1 MKVAYRH
8 TCGLGIGHRLSSPI
22 GLALA
27 ILAAAWVAPC
37 AQAAEVTWVGPT
49 STAWNTG
56 SNWSTGVQPVTTGS
70 DVVVFSGTNNTALGI
85 AFGASSTVSRSYQAI
100 NLTSGQL
107 TSFSIGN
114 SSSASTATF
123 NLVGGTVNSVSNVI
137 IANASG
143 ATLTLRNNTGG
154 SAASSTMAV
163 GLGNATEN
171 IVLINGTGGIT
182 INSLITSTANRTFT
196 LGGSGTSALTLS
208 AANTYT
214 GTTVLSNATSRL
226 VIQNAAGLGAAG
238 NGLAV
243 NSGTLSIDLT
253 STGTVALGTLTG
265 SSGGVITTGSA
276 FAITLSASSA
286 ATSTFAGSLVNGSG
300 TLALLQQGSGGLVL
314 SASNDYSGGTTLAA
328 GTLRGGNDSA
338 FGTGSLALNA
348 GTIASDSAIART
360 FANGVSI
367 GGDVVFGDGTGT
379 GALTFSGTVGLGGA
393 TRALTTAV
401 STTFSGA
408 VSNGSLTKA
417 GTATLSLTSASSNFS
432 ALTVN
437 TGTVSIGANTIIT
450 GLGGSSGALNLAAG
464 TLTFDQAAS
473 GTVALPF
480 SGSGGF
486 TKTGGNLLSLTGASG
501 SYGGTVTV
509 SQGTLAANGT
519 LGGSVSV
526 STGATLAGSGTVGTV
541 AITSGA
547 TLSPGSSPGIL
558 TTGAISWAGG
568 GNYNWQLLNDSTG
581 AGTGWDLINGGALT
595 ITSSSTSRFN
605 VNLWSLSSVNPDV
618 SGPAQSFSFT
628 TSGTYMIG
636 TFSTISGFS
645 ADAFS
650 INTSATNG
658 TGGFSGF
665 DPAIG
670 GFTLFSTGTSI
681 GLVYTHTPP
690 SSYSYVGTT
699 GTWSDTANWSPV
711 DSPEG
716 VASIIFSGPGG
727 TATNDLVSG
736 TGANELTSVSSLTF
750 TGSAGGYTIAGNA
763 LTLGASGIVNDSPVT
778 QTIQNGITLG
788 TDASLAA
795 NTAGLAFSGTV
806 NNAGFGLTVT
816 GSGNSSLGVVAGS
829 GAFTKTGSGTAT
841 LTGAVAATGV
851 AVNAGAV
858 VLGAS
863 NVLSD
868 SGTITLAGS
877 TLDTQANSD
886 TIGALSITA
895 GTLAGSGTL
904 TAATYSLG
912 GGTIAGNLGAG
923 TATASSGSTAL
934 NGTLAGALT
943 VSGGTVALGSA
954 DRIGDAS
961 AVSISSGSLG
971 IGSFNDTVGSFSISG
986 GLLGGSGT
994 LTAATYAL
1002 GGGTVSANLG
1012 TGAAT
1017 SSAGTTTLAGTLT
1030 GDLTV
1035 SGGTVALGTADR
1047 LGNLSAV
1054 SITSGALDVAAFN
1067 DTVSSFSISG
1077 GSLGG
1082 SGTLTASTYALGG
1095 GTVTAHLGA
1104 GTATASS
1111 GSMSLDGTLAGN
1123 LAVSGGTVAL
1133 GSADRLADGS
1143 AVTMS
1148 SGSLGLGAASD
1159 TVSSFTISGG
1169 SLGGSGT
1176 LTAST
1181 YALNGG
1187 TVFAN
1192 LGAGT
1197 LTAAS
1202 GAATLSGSSAASIVN
1217 VSGGT
1222 LTTGG
1227 ANKLADAAAVTLSA
1241 GGLSLGGND
1250 TVGTYAQ
1257 SGGTL
1262 GGSGTLTAATYALT
1276 GGTVSASLGTGTLT
1290 ASSGNTTIAGT
1301 VGATTVTISGGV
1313 VSLSSAGRLA
1323 NLAAVT
1329 VTAGGLTLGGNETVS
1344 TYTQSG
1350 GTLAGSGTLTAATY
1364 TITGGTLSASLGT
1377 AGAVSMTGGGL
1388 IGSPG
1393 QTIANAITI
1402 GTPDGIMATPYS
1414 GSWNFTSGSAVAT
1427 VIGSGITFGDVTQ
1440 NNNNGTTTLIGAT
1453 SPSSGYTLASGGTA
1467 SGGNNAA
1474 AAAFAG
1480 PLSGS
1485 STHFGFSITGLSG
1498 VTFSVNA
1505 VQFGSRSTSSGPQ
1518 SLVLQSSAD
1527 SFGSNLAT
1535 GSAASNSTWTAFN
1548 LSPSGTTV
1556 SGLVNYRLYGVSG
1569 TGTPSLGTANW
1580 RIDDLYVSGTGYA
1593 DTFQS
1598 GSGTLGIIQAGT
1610 VTYSGGV
1617 VVNNVAEFTAVAGG
1631 TATFSGIISG
1641 SAGSVTKT
1649 GLGTVILA
1657 GTSSYGGATTVSA
1670 GGLVVNGVLAS
1681 AVSVGS
1687 GATLGGSGSVG
1698 ALSGAGQV
1706 GPGNSPGILTA
1717 TSFDGLS
1724 GLDAAFEITASAP
1737 LYVSPLDS
1745 LNDVLRLTGSTAFV
1759 GNLTSSNV
1767 IDVYFASAAEG
1778 TYEAGFFTT
1787 LTAENLL
1794 TSVEN
1799 ATWRFWAED
1808 ATGLQ
1813 IYNGQAYTSLLD
1825 FVGISGVSVTTA
1837 SRTVDFGGGGVTGS
1851 VTEFVVVPE
1860 PSTLALAGL
1869 GLAAAGWSA
1878 RRRRWRRTAADHMV
1892 CVASA
1897 ARIGRAA
1904 FTLVELLV
1912 VIAIIAVLVGLLLP
1926 AVQSARES
1934 ARRTQCMN
1942 NVRQIGIAMLGFESA
1957 NGFFAPSNSTG
1968 AGAMWPPNNPKEH
1981 GMFALL
1987 LPFLDSGAIF
1997 TSVGYDYGQDWDNSV
2012 NRPAAQTIIPTFA
2025 CSSTPDGPRQ
2035 VTIARYPTN
2044 TYGSWAPACI
2054 DYASI
2059 GEVTSGFYT
2068 TLGSTPPPQ
2077 KQRLG
2082 MLPTNSR
2089 TTAAHVRDGLS
2100 NTLALVECGNRPL
2113 RYFSG
2118 RPMGVRSSSATDCN
2132 VLNDS
2137 AKAAWADNRICFDLE
2152 GADAATGVPNGDC
2165 YHTAATG
2172 RVPSSGKASSGRC
2185 VMNCTNWDEPYSF
2198 HPGGINVVCGD
2209 GSVRFLT
2216 DNIDPLAMIA
2226 LITRMGRETTTDF

>member
-1 MKVAYRH
+1 M
-8 TCGLGIGHRLSSPI
+8 
-22 GLALA
+22 
-27 ILAAAWVAPC
+27 
-37 AQAAEVTWVGPT
+37 
-49 STAWNTG
+49 
-56 SNWSTGVQPVTTGS
+56 
-70 DVVVFSGTNNTALGI
+70 
-85 AFGASSTVSRSYQAI
+85 
-100 NLTSGQL
+100 
-107 TSFSIGN
+107 
-114 SSSASTATF
+114 
-123 NLVGGTVNSVSNVI
+123 
-137 IANASG
+137 
-143 ATLTLRNNTGG
+143 
-154 SAASSTMAV
+154 
-163 GLGNATEN
+163 
-171 IVLINGTGGIT
+171 
-182 INSLITSTANRTFT
+182 
-196 LGGSGTSALTLS
+196 
-208 AANTYT
+208 
-214 GTTVLSNATSRL
+214 
-226 VIQNAAGLGAAG
+226 
-238 NGLAV
+238 
-243 NSGTLSIDLT
+243 
-253 STGTVALGTLTG
+253 
-265 SSGGVITTGSA
+265 
-276 FAITLSASSA
+276 
-286 ATSTFAGSLVNGSG
+286 
-300 TLALLQQGSGGLVL
+300 
-314 SASNDYSGGTTLAA
+314 
-328 GTLRGGNDSA
+328 
-338 FGTGSLALNA
+338 
-348 GTIASDSAIART
+348 
-360 FANGVSI
+360 
-367 GGDVVFGDGTGT
+367 
-379 GALTFSGTVGLGGA
+379 
-393 TRALTTAV
+393 
-401 STTFSGA
+401 
-408 VSNGSLTKA
+408 
-417 GTATLSLTSASSNFS
+417 
-432 ALTVN
+432 
-437 TGTVSIGANTIIT
+437 
-450 GLGGSSGALNLAAG
+450 
-464 TLTFDQAAS
+464 
-473 GTVALPF
+473 
-480 SGSGGF
+480 
-486 TKTGGNLLSLTGASG
+486 
-501 SYGGTVTV
+501 
-509 SQGTLAANGT
+509 
-519 LGGSVSV
+519 
-526 STGATLAGSGTVGTV
+526 
-541 AITSGA
+541 
-547 TLSPGSSPGIL
+547 
-558 TTGAISWAGG
+558 
-568 GNYNWQLLNDSTG
+568 
-581 AGTGWDLINGGALT
+581 
-595 ITSSSTSRFN
+595 
-605 VNLWSLSSVNPDV
+605 
-618 SGPAQSFSFT
+618 
-628 TSGTYMIG
+628 
-636 TFSTISGFS
+636 
-645 ADAFS
+645 
-650 INTSATNG
+650 
-658 TGGFSGF
+658 
-665 DPAIG
+665 
-670 GFTLFSTGTSI
+670 
-681 GLVYTHTPP
+681 
-690 SSYSYVGTT
+690 
-699 GTWSDTANWSPV
+699 
-711 DSPEG
+711 
-716 VASIIFSGPGG
+716 
-727 TATNDLVSG
+727 
-736 TGANELTSVSSLTF
+736 
-750 TGSAGGYTIAGNA
+750 
-763 LTLGASGIVNDSPVT
+763 
-778 QTIQNGITLG
+778 
-788 TDASLAA
+788 
-795 NTAGLAFSGTV
+795 
-806 NNAGFGLTVT
+806 
-816 GSGNSSLGVVAGS
+816 
-829 GAFTKTGSGTAT
+829 
-841 LTGAVAATGV
+841 
-851 AVNAGAV
+851 
-858 VLGAS
+858 
-863 NVLSD
+863 
-868 SGTITLAGS
+868 
-877 TLDTQANSD
+877 
-886 TIGALSITA
+886 
-895 GTLAGSGTL
+895 
-904 TAATYSLG
+904 
-912 GGTIAGNLGAG
+912 
-923 TATASSGSTAL
+923 
-934 NGTLAGALT
+934 
-943 VSGGTVALGSA
+943 
-954 DRIGDAS
+954 
-961 AVSISSGSLG
+961 
-971 IGSFNDTVGSFSISG
+971 
-986 GLLGGSGT
+986 
-994 LTAATYAL
+994 
-1002 GGGTVSANLG
+1002 
-1012 TGAAT
+1012 
-1017 SSAGTTTLAGTLT
+1017 
-1030 GDLTV
+1030 
-1035 SGGTVALGTADR
+1035 
-1047 LGNLSAV
+1047 
-1054 SITSGALDVAAFN
+1054 AAFN

-1111 GSMSLDGTLAGN
+1111 GSTSLDGTLAGN

-1851 VTEFVVVPE
+1851 VTEFIVVPE
-1860 PSTLALAGL
+1860 PPTFLLASVGIAM
-1869 GLAAAGWSA
+1869 ASWSVW
-1878 RRRRWRRTAADHMV
+1878 RRRRSVWHEGGLQASQDTRRFVTDWD
-1892 CVASA
+1892 SPK
-1897 ARIGRAA
+1897 
-1904 FTLVELLV
+1904 
-1912 VIAIIAVLVGLLLP
+1912 GLL
-1926 AVQSARES
+1926 
-1934 ARRTQCMN
+1934 
-1942 NVRQIGIAMLGFESA
+1942 
-1957 NGFFAPSNSTG
+1957 
-1968 AGAMWPPNNPKEH
+1968 AG
-1981 GMFALL
+1981 
-1987 LPFLDSGAIF
+1987 
-1997 TSVGYDYGQDWDNSV
+1997 
-2012 NRPAAQTIIPTFA
+2012 
-2025 CSSTPDGPRQ
+2025 
-2035 VTIARYPTN
+2035 
-2044 TYGSWAPACI
+2044 
-2054 DYASI
+2054 
-2059 GEVTSGFYT
+2059 
-2068 TLGSTPPPQ
+2068 
-2077 KQRLG
+2077 
-2082 MLPTNSR
+2082 SR
-2089 TTAAHVRDGLS
+2089 
-2100 NTLALVECGNRPL
+2100 
-2113 RYFSG
+2113 
-2118 RPMGVRSSSATDCN
+2118 
-2132 VLNDS
+2132 
-2137 AKAAWADNRICFDLE
+2137 
-2152 GADAATGVPNGDC
+2152 
-2165 YHTAATG
+2165 
-2172 RVPSSGKASSGRC
+2172 
-2185 VMNCTNWDEPYSF
+2185 
-2198 HPGGINVVCGD
+2198 
-2209 GSVRFLT
+2209 
-2216 DNIDPLAMIA
+2216 
-2226 LITRMGRETTTDF
+2226 